1 MARPKSN
8 TKNAGF
14 TKEERDGLTKL
25 LKFGFI
31 DSFRHLYPNL
41 KDAYTFWSYMG
52 NARSKNV
59 GWRLDYFIL
68 SQRLTSKLVDNV
80 IRDKI
85 KGSDHC
91 PITLFLNF

>member
-14 TKEERDGLTKL
+14 TIEERDGLTKL
-25 LKFGFI
+25 LSLGFI
-31 DSFRHLYPNL
+31 DSFRHIYPNL

-68 SQRLTSKLVDNV
+68 SERLAPKLVDNV

-91 PITLFLNF
+91 PITLFLNL